1 MVGDIFNQG
10 TWKVT
15 LKIYNL
21 LQPPSI
27 FLILSMVP
35 AALNRHQSVRLWLK
49 IRNWYPIMQ

>member
-27 FLILSMVP
+27 FLILSMDCRASP
-35 AALNRHQSVRLWLK
+35 ILSILLTRTYLSVNGVVL
-49 IRNWYPIMQ
+49 